1 MKRPV
6 AGITPNWYA
15 NEPPTDEVY
24 GQWMYGLNQKYVS
37 LAGNSG
43 FVPVIL
49 MPYEDEDAARDAVAA
64 VDLVILT
71 GGGDPDPVLCSRCV
85 PESRCLVE
93 TRFGWDMDVYLAAR
107 EAGMPIVGICLGI
120 QLIALAEGEELIDD
134 ILAED
139 ESSLDHH
146 GSVKDPRYHDVEMVE
161 GTFLH
166 RLLGPRR
173 RVTSFHHQAVRGL
186 PDGFIASAYSPDG
199 ILEGMESPD
208 GKILAVQWHPERD
221 DTGPAIFG
229 AVLERMS

>member
-1 MKRPV
+1 MKHPI

-24 GQWMYGLNQKYVS
+24 GKWMYGLNQKYVT

-43 FVPVIL
+43 FVPVAL
-49 MPYEDEDAARDAVAA
+49 MPHTGESAARDAAA
-64 VDLVILT
+64 GVDLIVLT
-71 GGGDPDPVLCSRCV
+71 GGGDPDPVLCSSCV

-107 EAGMPIVGICLGI
+107 ESGMPIIGICLGI
-120 QLIALAEGEELIDD
+120 QLIAIAEGEELIDD

-139 ESSLDHH
+139 ESCLDHH
-146 GSVKDPRYHDVEMVE
+146 GSGRNPRYHDVEMVS
-161 GTFLH
+161 GTRLH
-166 RLLGPRR
+166 SLLGPRR
-173 RVTSFHHQAVRGL
+173 HVSTFHHQAVRR
-186 PDGFIASAYSPDG
+186 PPEGFIASAYSPDG

-208 GKILAVQWHPERD
+208 GRILAVQWHPERD

-229 AVLERMS
+229 AALELMR